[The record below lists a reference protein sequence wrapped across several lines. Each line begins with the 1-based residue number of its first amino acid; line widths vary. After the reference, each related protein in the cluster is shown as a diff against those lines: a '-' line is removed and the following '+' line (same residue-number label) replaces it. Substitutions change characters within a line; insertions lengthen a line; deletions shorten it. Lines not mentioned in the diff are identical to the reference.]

1 MKLKRIL
8 FWVFVSY
15 LLINTIYTFFP
26 LIMTV
31 ACIPTTVP
39 FYSPVISSLIT
50 YHTIEMTY
58 LHMAL
63 DLILFIVVIRSCV
76 KQDGGKQ
83 FLNFTLIVFAVNFFS
98 NLLWAFMG
106 YIFLVQ

>member
-8 FWVFVSY
+8 YWVFVSY
-15 LLINTIYTFFP
+15 LIINTIYTFFP
-26 LIMTV
+26 LFMTV

-50 YHTIEMTY
+50 YHMVKMTY

-63 DLILFIVVIRSCV
+63 DLILFIIGIRSCV
-76 KQDGGKQ
+76 KQDGGKH
-83 FLNFTLIVFAVNFFS
+83 FLNFTLIVLAVNFSS
-98 NLLWAFMG
+98 NLLWTFMG